1 MVIQNQSR
9 HIFSKGRHIVNQ
21 SRDIN
26 QCIQN
31 EPKSCLDFN
40 IIKIKILKFGK
51 DITSTSARNVLN
63 QYYIQRKTLS
73 EERSY
78 IRRAEKS

>member
-1 MVIQNQSR
+1 MYNISLLNLLFQSHMFLNQIKS
-9 HIFSKGRHIVNQ
+9 FL
-21 SRDIN
+21 
-26 QCIQN
+26 QN

-40 IIKIKILKFGK
+40 IIKIKILYFGK

>member
-1 MVIQNQSR
+1 M
-9 HIFSKGRHIVNQ
+9 
-21 SRDIN
+21 
-26 QCIQN
+26 
-31 EPKSCLDFN
+31 
-40 IIKIKILKFGK
+40 KIKILKFGK

-63 QYYIQRKTLS
+63 QYYIQIKTLS

>member
-1 MVIQNQSR
+1 M
-9 HIFSKGRHIVNQ
+9 
-21 SRDIN
+21 
-26 QCIQN
+26 
-31 EPKSCLDFN
+31 
-40 IIKIKILKFGK
+40 KIKILKFGK
-51 DITSTSARNVLN
+51 DITSTSARNVLT